1 MRHPIKRCDIRLETS
16 KAGPQGPDLARSHR
30 HWIKGS
36 GGRSEPV
43 VAQVAVDVLEAVVPV
58 EDQVAP
64 LERPQ
69 AGDAELDYILEVPT
83 MLK

>member
-1 MRHPIKRCDIRLETS
+1 M
-16 KAGPQGPDLARSHR
+16 
-30 HWIKGS
+30 
-36 GGRSEPV
+36 

-69 AGDAELDYILEVPT
+69 AGDAELDHILEVPT

>member
-1 MRHPIKRCDIRLETS
+1 M
-16 KAGPQGPDLARSHR
+16 
-30 HWIKGS
+30 
-36 GGRSEPV
+36 
-43 VAQVAVDVLEAVVPV
+43 VAQVSVDICQAVVPV

-69 AGDAELDYILEVPT
+69 PGDAELDHILEVPT

>member
-1 MRHPIKRCDIRLETS
+1 
-16 KAGPQGPDLARSHR
+16 
-30 HWIKGS
+30 
-36 GGRSEPV
+36 V

-69 AGDAELDYILEVPT
+69 PGDAELDHILEVPT